1 LARENMNKHELR
13 EWLSIAPADIPV
25 WGAAVAV
32 GVMYFVENSTV
43 DIVLSVLVIG
53 LTTFSCLIGMKHDD
67 RVSKFANLAK
77 KIFYPVSVLLGL
89 VAIYL
94 NFTQWNFHK

>member
-1 LARENMNKHELR
+1 MIKHELR
-13 EWLSIAPADIPV
+13 EWLSMAPADMPV

-32 GVMYFVENSTV
+32 GVMYFVKNATV
-43 DIVLSVLVIG
+43 DIALSVLVVG

-67 RVSKFANLAK
+67 RVSPFTNLIK

-89 VAIYL
+89 LAIYL
-94 NFTQWNFHK
+94 NFTRWNLHR

>member
-1 LARENMNKHELR
+1 MIRHELR
-13 EWLSIAPADIPV
+13 EWLSMAPADIPV

-32 GVMYFVENSTV
+32 GVMYFIKNSTV
-43 DIVLSVLVIG
+43 DIMLSVLVMG
-53 LTTFSCLIGMKHDD
+53 LTTFSCFIGMKYDD
-67 RVSKFANLAK
+67 RVSTLTNLAK

-94 NFTQWNFHK
+94 NFTRWNLHR